1 MSIDSNIL
9 PRRGAY
15 RGIDYS
21 DRYTTLVNN
30 SNFWE
35 TDLETGR
42 RSWYFANAYTT
53 YIGGDG
59 VLNSRWD
66 TATYTSTGISGS
78 PSLEG
83 HPVNISLAVGDIDGA
98 PLWGNVRAGSP
109 GHNSKYTCPA
119 IAFDPNTICI
129 DIRAI
134 VATQSTGGSE
144 GWDTDEVAFK
154 NIEVDSIYEGIM
166 ETGVNTVGNRVL
178 VGYKFNFYV
187 GTDTERTFTNRLAV
201 VAENA
206 PPCPENWSAPENFYF
221 FACSNNSVT
230 SGVRIS
236 NLYQYSRENYG
247 DGCKAARK
255 LDAVNAVC
263 IDANGAPAATEAY
276 ELENSLPT
284 GYGAVLGSGWW
295 YNKGRYTSAG
305 DQLICACI
313 PGEFVLKT
321 AAATGLFFT
330 TVTSLAESGIIGAL
344 TIDPDIHIGKMNE
357 DGYTTGEYYSGSECG
372 NAPQVLWTNAVDDA
386 AEAGYTPL
394 DPSGELPVYGDP
406 TIYDD
411 DNTTVLSVEGVPNT
425 QTMYTLNTGDVTGF
439 ISAINDVA
447 AALSSEIET
456 VQKFITNDP
465 LEAVSALVYYPFD
478 VKDFLTD
485 TGHGIP
491 GRDDIVLGNIIM
503 TGVEGRKIQDRVVVW
518 DAGQVTYY
526 PPDGV
531 NDFRSY
537 SPYSSATLYIPY
549 CGAIDID
556 PGEYIGHVINVKY
569 LVDLAS
575 GSCLAL
581 VYRDGLAVESIG
593 GTIGV
598 TMALSGYN
606 TASIYA
612 ANKNAERER
621 VNARLGA
628 AAVAVGVAGAA
639 FTAGS
644 SLALAAAAV
653 GGTAAIA
660 GAYGRIEQAEYN
672 LDHQH
677 AAPKHVG
684 SSSPACSMA
693 AEQCCRLV
701 IRRPRMLDNYD
712 AEAYGRTEG
721 HACCINTALRTFA
734 GTGFVQ
740 VSAADLSGIP
750 CTAAER
756 AAISSALQ
764 SGVIL

>member
-1 MSIDSNIL
+1 MSVDHNIL
-9 PRRGAY
+9 PRRGTY

-21 DRYTTLVNN
+21 YRYTDLVNN

-109 GHNSKYTCPA
+109 GHISKYTCPA

-154 NIEVDSIYEGIM
+154 NIMVDSIYEGIM

-206 PPCPENWSAPENFYF
+206 PPCPENWSDPENFYF
-221 FACSNNSVT
+221 FACSNNSDT

-236 NLYQYSRENYG
+236 NLYQYSHENYG

-255 LDAVNAVC
+255 LDAVNAMC

-305 DQLICACI
+305 YQLICACI

-330 TVTSLAESGIIGAL
+330 TVTSLAESGIIGAA
-344 TIDPDIHIGKMNE
+344 TVDPDIHIGVITP
-357 DGYTTGEYYSGSECG
+357 DGYTKGEYVSGTDCG
-372 NAPQVLWTNAVDDA
+372 NQVQCTWTNAIDDA
-386 AEAGYTPL
+386 AAAGYVPL
-394 DPSGELPVYGDP
+394 DPSGLLPPEGDP
-406 TIYDD
+406 NTYDD
-411 DNTTVLSVEGVPNT
+411 DNATQLPTPSYISGNKLYALDIGELQGVLAD
-425 QTMYTLNTGDVTGF
+425 L
-439 ISAINDVA
+439 NDVSA
-447 AALSSEIET
+447 NLQTELET
-456 VQKFITNDP
+456 VQKFLTNNPIDCIKGCIYFPLNVTEIVSNEQTKTDVILGNVITNVQGY
-465 LEAVSALVYYPFD
+465 LITNRV
-478 VKDFLTD
+478 
-485 TGHGIP
+485 GIYSM
-491 GRDDIVLGNIIM
+491 GSC
-503 TGVEGRKIQDRVVVW
+503 
-518 DAGQVTYY
+518 TYY
-526 PPDGV
+526 PPDGLD
-531 NDFRSY
+531 DFRSY
-537 SPYSSATLYIPY
+537 EPYSSAELYLPY
-549 CGAIDID
+549 CGSVKIPPAD
-556 PGEYIGHVINVKY
+556 YIGHEISVKY
-569 LVDLAS
+569 LIDIETGA
-575 GSCLAL
+575 CLAL
-581 VYRDGLAVESIG
+581 IYKDALAIDSIAG
-593 GTIGV
+593 QLGV
-598 TMALSGYN
+598 QVPVTGVQ
-606 TASIYA
+606 TASFA
-612 ANKNAERER
+612 AAQEQAQRNSINAK
-621 VNARLGA
+621 VATAAAIVGVGA
-628 AAVAVGVAGAA
+628 AV

-644 SLALAAAAV
+644 SLALTAAAV
-653 GGTAAIA
+653 GGAASLTAAASKLEGTTYELEHQQIPYKTVGSA
-660 GAYGRIEQAEYN
+660 GAATATANEQR
-672 LDHQH
+672 
-677 AAPKHVG
+677 V
-684 SSSPACSMA
+684 
-693 AEQCCRLV
+693 RLV
-701 IRRPRMLDNYD
+701 IHRPIMLDSYD
-712 AEAYGRTEG
+712 PTIYGKTKG
-721 HACCINTALRTFA
+721 FACLITSNLGSFN
-734 GTGFVQ
+734 GFTQ
-740 VSAADLSGIP
+740 VSNADLSGIP
-750 CTAAER
+750 ATEHEKKM
-756 AAISSALQ
+756 ILDLLK
-764 SGVIL
+764 SGIYM